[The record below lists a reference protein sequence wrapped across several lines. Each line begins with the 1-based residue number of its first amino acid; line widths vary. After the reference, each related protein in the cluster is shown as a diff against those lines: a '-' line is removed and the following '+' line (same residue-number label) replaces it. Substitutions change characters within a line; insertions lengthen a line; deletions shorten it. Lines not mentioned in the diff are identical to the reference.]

1 MVYKQS
7 GKLYA
12 EGIFKN
18 AKANGEAQQYDE
30 KSGLLYYEGEYV
42 DNCPHGHGRVYR
54 VNGNLEYEGQ
64 IKYGDLTGYGR
75 LYSENG
81 RLLHEGRF

>member
-1 MVYKQS
+1 M
-7 GKLYA
+7 
-12 EGIFKN
+12 
-18 AKANGEAQQYDE
+18 
-30 KSGLLYYEGEYV
+30 

-54 VNGNLEYEGQ
+54 VNGNLEYEGE

-81 RLLHEGRF
+81 KLLHEGRFWKGKPDETPTKKDDEKPFKL